1 MTNIELLVMVGL
13 LMLKIVGGFLGI
25 MFISYLSTLI
35 YDEVKI
41 LRQKSPYEIWLA
53 AMVGAEFLINGKPRR
68 AVNTNASVVKY
79 HGRHRQEDP
88 FISDL
93 VVELRENPNSLCYN
107 KTMSFEIAEEDQLC
121 GVF

>member
-1 MTNIELLVMVGL
+1 MVFLAEVGLVM
-13 LMLKIVGGFLGI
+13 LKVIGSVLGI
-25 MFISYLSTLI
+25 MFVSYLSTLI

-53 AMVGAEFLINGKPRR
+53 AVVGAEFIVYGRPKKPLV
-68 AVNTNASVVKY
+68 AVPSVKY
-79 HGRHRQEDP
+79 HGRHREADP

-107 KTMSFEIAEEDQLC
+107 RTVSIDTEDELC